1 MSQIHRT
8 QSQSLSQL
16 QSQLAQ
22 RPLQAIST
30 SINSL
35 DTILNGGIIP
45 GQIYEVYGL
54 NNSGKP
60 QLAEELCRNTR
71 KIHRKVLWVSMMQA
85 RPPLKSDIGGQ
96 HIRLTNLGELY
107 LFIQSLKS
115 SYGLIVIED
124 FALAVNRAMG
134 HLDEI
139 ITNPKL
145 SIDSRRNKTI
155 LEFLKL
161 LSIQCRKFASA
172 CVLFNPVDTLNM
184 SFVQVDEGIEHRSSQ
199 SVGSERPKKFYQ
211 QILVSA
217 LGNHQSWSPLLR
229 ARIMLYKDWSQG
241 GSTAS
246 FVHIRHNQAMKKMLQ
261 SQSVAPRVVSFYVKD
276 NGLSETVE
284 TLERP
289 EFTIDGKDL
298 ESEKEEETEEEHTV
312 LPSSPCEND
321 VQNDIRNDIQNDIQN
336 AREMLSSQI
345 DNDALAQQE
354 LESLLGDDLHDE
366 LNSDDS
372 TAVITV
378 EQDSAVTDKISET
391 QDLGQTNHQD
401 TVYDET
407 TLKPGETTPQD
418 AQEHT
423 IPELTT
429 ENKTKTEPFHICEDI
444 ENLRSESM
452 VEDTSMEVQEID
464 DELEELFPTQPE
476 AISLLRLSQLQENI
490 KRKTIIGS
498 SRQTKQPRIAI
509 MDLMSFQ
516 DSIEE
521 SHEENIPATLPFF

>member
-30 SINSL
+30 SIDSL
-35 DTILNGGIIP
+35 DTMLNGGIIP

-60 QLAEELCRNTR
+60 QLAEELCKSTR

-85 RPPLKSDIGGQ
+85 RPPLKSGIGVQ

-107 LFIQSLKS
+107 LFIQSLKT

-124 FALAVNRAMG
+124 FALAMNRAMG
-134 HLDEI
+134 HLDDI

-155 LEFLKL
+155 LDFFKL

-172 CVLFNPVDTLNM
+172 CVLFNSVDNLNM
-184 SFVQVDEGIEHRSSQ
+184 SFVQVEEGIEHGSSQ
-199 SVGSERPKKFYQ
+199 SVASERPKKFYQ

-229 ARIMLYKDWSQG
+229 ARIMLYKDWSKG
-241 GSTAS
+241 GNTAS

-261 SQSVAPRVVSFYVKD
+261 SQSVEPRVVSFYVKGD
-276 NGLSETVE
+276 GLSQTVE

-289 EFTIDGKDL
+289 EFTIDGNDL
-298 ESEKEEETEEEHTV
+298 ESEKQEETEEEHAV
-312 LPSSPCEND
+312 LPTSPCEND
-321 VQNDIRNDIQNDIQN
+321 VQNDIQNDIQN

-354 LESLLGDDLHDE
+354 LESLLGDDLQDE
-366 LNSDDS
+366 LDSDDS
-372 TAVITV
+372 TIVNTL
-378 EQDSAVTDKISET
+378 EQDPAAVTDKTSET
-391 QDLGQTNHQD
+391 QDLDQTNHED
-401 TVYDET
+401 IYDET
-407 TLKPGETTPQD
+407 TLKPGDATPED

-429 ENKTKTEPFHICEDI
+429 DNEAKIKPFHICEDI

-476 AISLLRLSQLQENI
+476 AISLLRLSQLEENI